1 MSEQIIYHKPT
12 LKHYQVILH
21 IMNGKTVHW
30 HNQKLKKCIIMIIIK
45 KLEYNLSPFK
55 SGMNQINSDLQCM
68 FNMIVHMHGI
78 KYSVISNYIKLMV
91 YLHLNVPTDN

>member
-1 MSEQIIYHKPT
+1 
-12 LKHYQVILH
+12 
-21 IMNGKTVHW
+21 
-30 HNQKLKKCIIMIIIK
+30 MIIIK

-78 KYSVISNYIKLMV
+78 RYSVISNYIKLMV
-91 YLHLNVPTDN
+91 YLHLNVPTDNWYCQLIDAWYKLVIIIIAK